1 MQVPLG
7 PFYSD
12 PTEKISFKID
22 GFFPQGSTVFE
33 KIIFFKHFA
42 PHFGYFHAL

>member
-12 PTEKISFKID
+12 PTEKIKFKID
-22 GFFPQGSTVFE
+22 GFFLKVAAQCLKNNFGA
-33 KIIFFKHFA
+33 KIQIVVTN
-42 PHFGYFHAL
+42 